1 MQHHSLM
8 YTGYNTPI
16 RFITNAAFLVC
27 CIPICCIPM
36 FHIPLYCIHLCC
48 IPICCIPICCIPI
61 CCIPLCCILYAYPLM
76 PYPLMPY
83 PYMQYPNTLYPHA
96 YTRLLA
102 SLLAVK
108 QIRVNFSPPPLPALN
123 FPICNICPGRMQ
135 NFHTFL
141 RGSHG
146 SEAGPFLEQ
155 CGSIVIVS
163 TKNTAGDRER

>member
-1 MQHHSLM
+1 ML
-8 YTGYNTPI
+8 
-16 RFITNAAFLVC
+16 
-27 CIPICCIPM
+27 
-36 FHIPLYCIHLCC
+36 
-48 IPICCIPICCIPI
+48 
-61 CCIPLCCILYAYPLM
+61 
-76 PYPLMPY
+76 Y
-83 PYMQYPNTLYPHA
+83 PYMLYPYVPYSSMLYPSMLYPNMLYPYMLYPYMLYPSMLYPLCVSLVAVSLDAVSPYAVSLYAVSQHA
-96 YTRLLA
+96 VSPRLYSFTSQFVGSQANKSQL
-102 SLLAVK
+102 
-108 QIRVNFSPPPLPALN
+108 FSPPPLPALN